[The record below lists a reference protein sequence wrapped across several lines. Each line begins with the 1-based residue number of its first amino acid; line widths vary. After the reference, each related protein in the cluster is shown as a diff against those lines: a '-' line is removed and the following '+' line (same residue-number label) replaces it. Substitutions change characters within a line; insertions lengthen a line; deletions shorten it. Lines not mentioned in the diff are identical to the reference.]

1 MTSRQMQ
8 GFRNLITHLKGSILS
23 SLENPYDAS
32 ELESYFNNIELKL
45 ELLRLEAKLE
55 EAANGPDVTAQLL
68 KDVAS

>member
-1 MTSRQMQ
+1 MTSRQME
-8 GFRNLITHLKGSILS
+8 GFQNLITHLKGSILS